1 MGLFRSRFRI
11 VQALFSLLSSK
22 IMGRVRTKT
31 VKKAAKVI
39 IEKYYTKL
47 TLDFDINKKII
58 EEIALIPSKPLQQD
72 RRLCHSPHEEAP
84 EVNSP
89 WNFHQAARG
98 RTREEGQL
106 RSRRVRAGKDPGHR
120 FGDQGDV
127 EVYGHE
133 QPRSFGCSQ
142 RQWKIRKS
150 LNSDTY
156 LFISLKS
163 RT

>member
-11 VQALFSLLSSK
+11 VQAFFSLFSSK

-47 TLDFDINKKII
+47 TLDFDIN
-58 EEIALIPSKPLQQD
+58 
-72 RRLCHSPHEEAP
+72 
-84 EVNSP
+84 SP
-89 WNFHQAARG
+89 WNFHQAAGG

-106 RSRRVRAGKDPGHR
+106 CSRRVRAGKDPGHR

-163 RT
+163 RKYTAKKICTTKGNGKSVF